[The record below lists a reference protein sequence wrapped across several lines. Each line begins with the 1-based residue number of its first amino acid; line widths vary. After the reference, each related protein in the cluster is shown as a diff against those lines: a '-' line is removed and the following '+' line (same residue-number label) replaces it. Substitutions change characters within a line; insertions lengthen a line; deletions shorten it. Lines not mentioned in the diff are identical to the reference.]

1 MSNNQKLK
9 KIILKELDSILNE
22 DESNLTYKFKIEG
35 IEFNAHFDVNKNP
48 TKKGI
53 KIQLKPL
60 TKLTDVNRNEL
71 INRIQDSL
79 NKKLDEYEL
88 ELDYDQDVPDK
99 SVIGFYIKLG
109 DLSDFFIRA
118 FNK

>member
-1 MSNNQKLK
+1 MNNNQKLK
-9 KIILKELDSILNE
+9 RIILKELDSILNE
-22 DESNLTYKFKIEG
+22 NELTYKFKIEG
-35 IEFNAHFDVNKNP
+35 IEFDVHFDVNKNP

-60 TKLTDVNRNEL
+60 TQLTDVNRNEL
-71 INRIQDSL
+71 INRIQDAL
-79 NKKLDEYEL
+79 NKKLDGFEL

-99 SVIGFYIKLG
+99 SMIGFYIKLG

-118 FNK
+118 FNKQ